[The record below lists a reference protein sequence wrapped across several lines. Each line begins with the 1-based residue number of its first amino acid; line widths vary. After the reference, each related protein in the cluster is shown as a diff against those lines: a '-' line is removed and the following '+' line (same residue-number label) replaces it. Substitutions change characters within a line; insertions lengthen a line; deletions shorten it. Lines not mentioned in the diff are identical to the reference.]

1 MESWIGGCFI
11 LASGLILFSNLWT
24 RSLENHDYLRYAEV
38 AREMIRSGEW
48 IVPHLNGEIYI
59 DKPPLTLWLIALPSF
74 LYGAVTPFLARLPSA
89 LSAWVGIGVLFLWA
103 RRVYG
108 STPAGLIAGGVLL
121 SSYQYFF
128 EARMA
133 KTDMVLC
140 LFILLSLYFFY
151 FSDEGSR
158 RRRFFY
164 VGLSFFFMGL
174 GVLTKGPFGFFLP
187 MFIIA
192 AFLVKE
198 RRFHLLISG
207 EFIIGYLVLAMTVLP
222 WVFLF
227 VHRVGLDQSLVLVK
241 GSRILSRH
249 APIYFYFIKIWT
261 EFFPCSLL
269 LPFLALS
276 LWKERERI
284 WDSKES
290 FFILWF
296 FVIFV
301 LLTLFKFRASRYLL
315 PALPPLALLMGG
327 VWRMRRWTFLV
338 PILLFVL
345 IWHAVEA
352 HWVRTDLPHSPGRML
367 TDELR
372 PFLKEAALF
381 GFRLDVGTVEEIN
394 FYFDRVIPL
403 MKKAENLF
411 TPTGENRLILMPKK
425 VYEALRAQGDPSII
439 FVRGFRYKGEEL
451 ILVSPKPSHLSTL
464 SDPVPEGRR
473 QSSLEKNAGVV

>member
-1 MESWIGGCFI
+1 MEKWISGIFL
-11 LASGLILFSNLWT
+11 LASGLTLFLGLWT

-74 LYGAVTPFLARLPSA
+74 LYGAVTPFLGRLPSA
-89 LSAWVGIGVLFLWA
+89 LSAWMGIGVLFLWA
-103 RRVYG
+103 RRVYE

-121 SSYQYFF
+121 STYQYFTQ
-128 EARMA
+128 ARIA

-151 FSDEGSR
+151 LSDEGSPQ
-158 RRRFFY
+158 RRFFY

-174 GVLTKGPFGFFLP
+174 GVLAKGPFGFFLP
-187 MFIIA
+187 MVIMV
-192 AFLVKE
+192 AFFVKD
-198 RRFHLLISG
+198 RRFHLLVSR
-207 EFIIGYLVLAMTVLP
+207 EFIIGYLILAMTVLP

-227 VHRVGLDQSLVLVK
+227 VHRVGLDQSLALVK
-241 GSRILSRH
+241 GSRALSRH
-249 APIYFYFIKIWT
+249 APIYFYFIKIWA
-261 EFFPCSLL
+261 EFFPWSLL
-269 LPFLALS
+269 LPFLAFS
-276 LWKERERI
+276 LWKERERV
-284 WDSKES
+284 WNSRES

-296 FVIFV
+296 LVIFV

-315 PALPPLALLMGG
+315 PALPPLALMIGG
-327 VWRMRRWTFLV
+327 IWRKRRLTFLI
-338 PILLFVL
+338 PILFFAL

-352 HWVRTDLPHSPGRML
+352 HWVRGDLLRSPGKML

-403 MKKAENLF
+403 MKKVENLSI
-411 TPTGENRLILMPKK
+411 PTGEKRLILMPKK
-425 VYEALRAQGDPSII
+425 AYEALRAQGDLSIL
-439 FVRGFRYKGEEL
+439 FVRGFRYKGGEL
-451 ILVSPKPSHLSTL
+451 VLVSPKPLNLSAL
-464 SDPVPEGRR
+464 SDSAPEGSR
-473 QSSLEKNAGVV
+473 QSSLEKNGGVV